1 VGTSDHG
8 NIHNILPSGAAPES
22 RLGVELFGGTST
34 TPGSQKVENRMSQ
47 NGGKIAEK
55 AKANGNSLDIG
66 YSPNSHPGPQRS
78 TMVERQGGYPRTFMK
93 NGLNSARLISTS
105 ERGLF
110 RTDLY
115 DARERRSAAAVV
127 KNMSTLTWPQKWA
140 RIEEKV
146 RVKQMD
152 LARLAENSDGTTDPK
167 GVLRLQRQLAT
178 NLDFRF
184 LAVRIVTTN
193 QGGKTP
199 GIDNS
204 LRRSSENE
212 KLTMV
217 ELLKEIVLNPE
228 NYKSKPVKRVYIP
241 KVSGKRRR
249 ALGIPTITD
258 RCLQALINLVLEP
271 LVEINSDRHSY
282 GFRKF
287 RSAKMA
293 LGAVR
298 VNLRSD
304 PQMYDKYVLDA
315 DIKEFF
321 DNISHTWLIENVP
334 LERTLK
340 PILTS

>member
-1 VGTSDHG
+1 M
-8 NIHNILPSGAAPES
+8 SGI
-22 RLGVELFGGTST
+22 GVELFGGTST
-34 TPGSQKVENRMSQ
+34 TQDSQKVESRVSQ

-55 AKANGNSLDIG
+55 ANAIGNSLDIG
-66 YSPNSHPGPQRS
+66 YFPNSR
-78 TMVERQGGYPRTFMK
+78 GYPRTFMK
-93 NGLNSARLISTS
+93 NGLNSVRLISTS

-110 RTDLY
+110 RTDSY
-115 DARERRSAAAVV
+115 DARDRQLAAYV
-127 KNMSTLTWPQKWA
+127 KNMSTLTWPQRWA

-152 LARLAENSDGTTDPK
+152 LARLAENSGGTTDPK
-167 GVLRLQRQLAT
+167 VLRLQRQLAT

-199 GIDNS
+199 GIDKS
-204 LRRSSENE
+204 LISSESE
-212 KLTMV
+212 KLAMV
-217 ELLKEIVLNPE
+217 ELLKETVLNPG
-228 NYKSKPVKRVYIP
+228 NYKPTPVKRVYIP
-241 KVSGKRRR
+241 KVSGRMRP
-249 ALGIPTITD
+249 LGIPTITD

-304 PQMYDKYVLDA
+304 SQMYNKYVLDA
-315 DIKEFF
+315 DVKGFF
-321 DNISHTWLIENVP
+321 DNISHTWLVENIP
-334 LERTLK
+334 CERTLK
-340 PILTS
+340 PLLTS

>member
-8 NIHNILPSGAAPES
+8 NIHNILPAGAAPES

-34 TPGSQKVENRMSQ
+34 TKGSQKVENRMSHK
-47 NGGKIAEK
+47 GGKIAEK
-55 AKANGNSLDIG
+55 AKAIGNSLDIG
-66 YSPNSHPGPQRS
+66 YSPNSPLALGRN
-78 TMVERQGGYPRTFMK
+78 QGLRAREGYPRTFMK
-93 NGLNSARLISTS
+93 NGLNSVRLISTS

-115 DARERRSAAAVV
+115 DARERRFGVFV
-127 KNMSTLTWPQKWA
+127 KNMSSLTWPQKWA

-167 GVLRLQRQLAT
+167 VLRLQRQLAT

-204 LRRSSENE
+204 LISSESE

-241 KVSGKRRR
+241 KVSGKIR

-258 RCLQALINLVLEP
+258 RCLQALINLALEP

-315 DIKEFF
+315 DIKGFF
-321 DNISHTWLIENVP
+321 DNISHTWLIENIP